1 LVVVIGLIIGEM
13 MWGIFGMLLTIPSLA
28 ILKIVFD
35 RVESLKPWGF
45 LLGEENNEIPLITE
59 REKETHTVEIEE
71 EQKQEK

>member
-1 LVVVIGLIIGEM
+1 
-13 MWGIFGMLLTIPSLA
+13 
-28 ILKIVFD
+28 
-35 RVESLKPWGF
+35 